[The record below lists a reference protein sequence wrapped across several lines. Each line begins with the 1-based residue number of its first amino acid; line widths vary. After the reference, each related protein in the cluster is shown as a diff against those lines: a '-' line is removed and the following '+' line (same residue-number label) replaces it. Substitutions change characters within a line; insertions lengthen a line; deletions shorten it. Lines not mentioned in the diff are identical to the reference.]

1 MPTPC
6 GHCKHSSSLCKV
18 DLRSGR
24 CSECIRCERQ
34 CDLSFT
40 RQEWLCL
47 KEEKANLEKEAEKR
61 KEAVMAIMVKKI
73 QLRKK
78 LAISTGEKA
87 EAVNRKLASLA
98 ECEDRLNV
106 LTEPGI
112 SFLPSLNHLVDGAGM
127 SP

>member
-1 MPTPC
+1 
-6 GHCKHSSSLCKV
+6 
-18 DLRSGR
+18 
-24 CSECIRCERQ
+24 
-34 CDLSFT
+34 
-40 RQEWLCL
+40 L

-112 SFLPSLNHLVDGAGM
+112 SFLPSSNHLVT
-127 SP
+127 